1 MMTEAERLAAYD
13 RMYAD
18 LLKERDKVLADMDK
32 LRAAGRNRGTTYQQL
47 LAQKLTVQNLI
58 GRPVPW
64 AKGTG
69 RLAGQHSI

>member
-32 LRAAGRNRGTTYQQL
+32 LRTTSQQL

-58 GRPVPW
+58 GRFEIYGIKEV
-64 AKGTG
+64 
-69 RLAGQHSI
+69 